1 MMITVRHITE
11 FLEHRA
17 LPSLKLSYDNVGLQ
31 TGSFDASITGIL
43 TTIDLTDAV
52 IDEAIAKKA
61 NLIIAHHPL
70 IFPHIAAINTDSE
83 NGRLLIKL
91 IKNDI
96 NLFVSH
102 TNLDSIRGGVSFV
115 LAEKLGLQS
124 LDFLAPAESFLQEL
138 FIKFPIESGSIVS
151 KSLQAYS
158 QAIHYQS
165 RHIENKSEFV
175 QLIVQE
181 SFVREMLKTL
191 KQVAGLELI
200 KQQTTIRNPEFGFGA
215 IGELPVSKPFDTESF
230 LTFVSEQLGVST
242 FRFSGSRKQIKRIAV
257 CGGSGANLLKQ
268 AIQQKADAYITA
280 DIKYHDYFV
289 PNSDLLFLDIGHYE
303 TEHFIAESL
312 QRLLT
317 KSFSQVPIFKTE
329 MNTNPMQVFVHPK
342 NGIKTNLS
350 KSKKAQ

>member
-31 TGSFDASITGIL
+31 TGSFDAAVNGIL
-43 TTIDLTDAV
+43 TTLDVTDALV
-52 IDEAIAKKA
+52 NEAIEKKT
-61 NLIIAHHPL
+61 NLIVAHHPL
-70 IFPHIAAINTDSE
+70 IFPHIAAINSDSE
-83 NGRLLIKL
+83 KGRLLIKL

-124 LDFLAPAESFLQEL
+124 LDFLVPAESFLQEL
-138 FIKFPIESGSIVS
+138 SIKFPIEAKPIVS

-158 QAIHYQS
+158 QAIHYQCGYTV
-165 RHIENKSEFV
+165 NKTEFL

-181 SFVREMLKTL
+181 SIVRDMIKTL
-191 KQVAGLELI
+191 RQLSGLELI
-200 KQQTTIRNPEFGFGA
+200 QQQTTIKNPEFGFGA
-215 IGELPVSKPFDTESF
+215 IGELPISKPFNSESF
-230 LTFVSEQLGVST
+230 LIYVSEQLGVPC
-242 FRFSGSRKQIKRIAV
+242 FRFSGSRKQIKRVAV
-257 CGGSGANLLKQ
+257 CGGSGSNLLKY
-268 AIQQKADAYITA
+268 AISQKADAYITA

-289 PNSDLLFLDIGHYE
+289 PNSDLLFLDIGHFE

-312 QRLLT
+312 QRLLMQ
-317 KSFSQVPIFKTE
+317 SFPQVPIFKTE
-329 MNTNPMQVFVHPK
+329 INTNPMQMFVYPK
-342 NGIKTNLS
+342 NGIKTNQS